1 MLKNPLFLSLAT
13 AVLVGSTTAPS
24 LAHADLGH
32 GGHSPGS
39 TPTEAS
45 PDHHHEHATLEIPA
59 GQPVP
64 TVTLRVHLD
73 AVSGWNLEVET
84 THFRFA
90 PETINQS
97 SLPTEGHAHL
107 YVNGEKIAR
116 LYGHWHHLP
125 SLPPGHNEITVSLNA
140 NGHEALTHNGANIE
154 STVVVDVP

>member
-1 MLKNPLFLSLAT
+1 MLKNPLFLSLTT
-13 AVLVGSTTAPS
+13 AVLVGSATAPS
-24 LAHADLGH
+24 LAHTDSGH

-45 PDHHHEHATLEIPA
+45 PAHHHEHATLEIPA

-64 TVTLRVHLD
+64 TVTLSVHAD
-73 AVSGWNLEVET
+73 AVSGWNLELQT

-107 YVNGEKIAR
+107 YVNGEKVGR
-116 LYGHWHHLP
+116 LYGPWYHLP
-125 SLPPGHNEITVSLNA
+125 NLPAGRNEITVGLNA
-140 NGHEALTHNGANIE
+140 NGHEALTHQGDAIE
-154 STVVVDVP
+154 STVVIEVP